1 LHSNKIIATKPTT
14 TATAIVQISHEESS
28 LFAHSFQFLSASS
41 SYVVQLCHLL
51 HAAEADHKSV
61 LSIFLNTEAM
71 QGDSRGMTTIG
82 RSGGWRKNAKK
93 RECCT

>member
-1 LHSNKIIATKPTT
+1 LHSNKIIATKPT

-41 SYVVQLCHLL
+41 SYVVQSCHLL
-51 HAAEADHKSV
+51 HAAEADHTSV
-61 LSIFLNTEAM
+61 LSIFLNTEVM